1 MNPARTFGPNVI
13 SNEVTSIPTFLISTI
28 FGVLH
33 AAGLYNYLKNRWKI
47 SFLKRELIDNYVD
60 CGMAMSE
67 KRLLRKMK
75 KLASRIHQQMESVR
89 DVMDDLEIEFELLQ
103 SQIAKLEV
111 KRGKSSSNDEEI
123 EVVLD
128 EEEDEQIDL
137 ENTST
142 VTIKQKF

>member
-1 MNPARTFGPNVI
+1 MAC
-13 SNEVTSIPTFLISTI
+13 SL
-28 FGVLH
+28 
-33 AAGLYNYLKNRWKI
+33 
-47 SFLKRELIDNYVD
+47 
-60 CGMAMSE
+60 AMSE

>member
-75 KLASRIHQQMESVR
+75 KLASR
-89 DVMDDLEIEFELLQ
+89 
-103 SQIAKLEV
+103 
-111 KRGKSSSNDEEI
+111 
-123 EVVLD
+123 
-128 EEEDEQIDL
+128 
-137 ENTST
+137 
-142 VTIKQKF
+142 